1 MACGTP
7 VIGSNVG
14 GIKYS
19 VVDGKTG
26 FLVPPNDP
34 DALAEKV
41 HLLTCDPVLLQQMKK
56 ASIHRVKENFTWRK
70 VAALVANLYH
80 HVQVPAL
87 VSESTTKET
96 INKKSQAA

>member
-34 DALAEKV
+34 EALAAKV
-41 HLLTCDPVLLQQMKK
+41 DLLISNNVLHQQMKK
-56 ASIHRVKENFTWRK
+56 ASIQRVKENFTWQK
-70 VAALVANLYH
+70 VAALVADLYKEI
-80 HVQVPAL
+80 QVPAL
-87 VSESTTKET
+87 VSKSRSQET